1 MPEENEQ
8 NDATR
13 ERARD
18 TKWTKNTALFFA
30 AIGILGL
37 AFYSSQYL
45 CAQSPRLQ
53 VFLDVL
59 GRGVLIA
66 CASFLVG
73 VLLGFIFGI
82 PRALQSH
89 SQGQNQTDTG
99 LTYQV
104 NTNLEQI
111 SDWLTK
117 IIVGVSL
124 VELGRVPEL
133 FRRLG
138 DYLSACLGEL
148 CKSPSVAVVVVVLF
162 VVLGFL
168 AGYLLTRLYLTGA
181 FQRAEAP
188 REVIDLDRLGL
199 GSSGAVVEVVEHA

>member
-8 NDATR
+8 DDKTK
-13 ERARD
+13 ERTRD
-18 TKWTKNTALFFA
+18 TKWTRNAALIFA
-30 AIGILGL
+30 GIGVVGL

-45 CAQSPRLQ
+45 CSQSPKLQ

-66 CASFLVG
+66 CASFLIG

-82 PRALQSH
+82 PRALQGQS
-89 SQGQNQTDTG
+89 QNQADAG
-99 LTYQV
+99 PTYQV

-124 VELGRVPEL
+124 VELGKVPEL
-133 FRRLG
+133 FKRLG
-138 DYLSACLGEL
+138 AYLSVCLGEL

-181 FQRAEAP
+181 FRRAETPPKA
-188 REVIDLDRLGL
+188 EVNLDSL
-199 GSSGAVVEVVEHA
+199 GSDAVVDA

>member
-1 MPEENEQ
+1 M
-8 NDATR
+8 TR
-13 ERARD
+13 G
-18 TKWTKNTALFFA
+18 WP
-30 AIGILGL
+30 IL
-37 AFYSSQYL
+37 ASF
-45 CAQSPRLQ
+45 
-53 VFLDVL
+53 
-59 GRGVLIA
+59 A

-82 PRALQSH
+82 PRALQAQ
-89 SQGQNQTDTG
+89 SQGQGDVG
-99 LTYQV
+99 LTYHV

-133 FRRLG
+133 FKRLG
-138 DYLSACLGEL
+138 SYLSTCLGEL

-181 FQRAEAP
+181 FRRAEAP
-188 REVIDLDRLGL
+188 PKEEVNLDGL
-199 GSSGAVVEVVEHA
+199 GSDAVVEV

>member
-1 MPEENEQ
+1 MTQENKQ
-8 NDATR
+8 DAATK
-13 ERARD
+13 ERVRD
-18 TKWTKNTALFFA
+18 AKWTRNAAFIFA
-30 AIGILGL
+30 TIGVVGL
-37 AFYSSQYL
+37 AFYSLQYL
-45 CAQSPRLQ
+45 CAQSPKLQ

-82 PRALQSH
+82 PRALQS
-89 SQGQNQTDTG
+89 QPQNPGDAG
-99 LTYQV
+99 PTYHV

-133 FRRLG
+133 VKRMG
-138 DYLSACLGEL
+138 AYLSPCLGEL

-181 FQRAEAP
+181 FRRAETP
-188 REVIDLDRLGL
+188 PQEPVNLDDLSPEAISDVP
-199 GSSGAVVEVVEHA
+199 SPEH

>member
-8 NDATR
+8 DDPIR
-13 ERARD
+13 EHTRD
-18 TKWTKNTALFFA
+18 TLWTRNAAFVFA
-30 AIGILGL
+30 AIGIVGL

-66 CASFLVG
+66 CASFLTG

-82 PRALQSH
+82 PRALQSQL
-89 SQGQNQTDTG
+89 QGQNQADNS

-168 AGYLLTRLYLTGA
+168 AGYLMTRLYLTGA
-181 FQRAEAP
+181 FWRAEVQRAGPIQDPLTLEIRAK
-188 REVIDLDRLGL
+188 
-199 GSSGAVVEVVEHA
+199 

>member
-1 MPEENEQ
+1 MPQENKQ
-8 NDATR
+8 DAATR
-13 ERARD
+13 ELVRDARRAGI
-18 TKWTKNTALFFA
+18 AAFIFA
-30 AIGILGL
+30 IIAVVGL
-37 AFYSSQYL
+37 ALYSSQYL
-45 CAQSPRLQ
+45 CSQSPRLQ

-59 GRGVLIA
+59 GRGMLIA

-82 PRALQSH
+82 PRALQS
-89 SQGQNQTDTG
+89 QAQNQGDAG
-99 LTYQV
+99 LTYHV

-133 FRRLG
+133 FGKLG
-138 DYLSACLGEL
+138 AYLSTCLGEL
-148 CKSPSVAVVVVVLF
+148 CKSPIVAVVVVVLF

-181 FQRAEAP
+181 FRRAEAP
-188 REVIDLDRLGL
+188 PQQPINLDGL
-199 GSSGAVVEVVEHA
+199 GPEAVVDVP

>member
-1 MPEENEQ
+1 VTQENKQ
-8 NDATR
+8 DAATK
-13 ERARD
+13 ELIRD
-18 TKWTKNTALFFA
+18 AKWTRNAAFIFA
-30 AIGILGL
+30 AIGVVGL
-37 AFYSSQYL
+37 AFYSLQYL
-45 CAQSPRLQ
+45 CAQSPKLQ

-82 PRALQSH
+82 PRALQSQ
-89 SQGQNQTDTG
+89 SQNPGDAG
-99 LTYQV
+99 PTYHV

-133 FRRLG
+133 VKKLG
-138 DYLSACLGEL
+138 TYLSTCLGEL

-181 FQRAEAP
+181 FRRAETP
-188 REVIDLDRLGL
+188 PQHPVNLDDLSPEEAISD
-199 GSSGAVVEVVEHA
+199 VP

>member
-1 MPEENEQ
+1 MRPIP
-8 NDATR
+8 
-13 ERARD
+13 
-18 TKWTKNTALFFA
+18 K
-30 AIGILGL
+30 
-37 AFYSSQYL
+37 
-45 CAQSPRLQ
+45 LQ

-82 PRALQSH
+82 PRALQS
-89 SQGQNQTDTG
+89 QPQNPADTG
-99 LTYQV
+99 PTYHV

-133 FRRLG
+133 VKRLG
-138 DYLSACLGEL
+138 AYLSTCLGDL

-162 VVLGFL
+162 AVLGFL

-181 FQRAEAP
+181 FRRRDSAAGAGELGRPQPGNDFGRA
-188 REVIDLDRLGL
+188 
-199 GSSGAVVEVVEHA
+199 

>member
-8 NDATR
+8 DAATK
-13 ERARD
+13 ERTRD
-18 TKWTKNTALFFA
+18 TKWTRNAALIFA
-30 AIGILGL
+30 GVGVVGLG
-37 AFYSSQYL
+37 FYSSQYL
-45 CAQSPRLQ
+45 CTQSPKFQ

-82 PRALQSH
+82 PRALQSQ
-89 SQGQNQTDTG
+89 SQGQNQADTG
-99 LTYQV
+99 PTYHV

-133 FRRLG
+133 FGRLG
-138 DYLSACLGEL
+138 AYLSTCLGEL
-148 CKSPSVAVVVVVLF
+148 CKGPSVAVVVVVLF

-181 FQRAEAP
+181 FRRAETP
-188 REVIDLDRLGL
+188 PKEEVNLDGL
-199 GSSGAVVEVVEHA
+199 GSDAVLDV